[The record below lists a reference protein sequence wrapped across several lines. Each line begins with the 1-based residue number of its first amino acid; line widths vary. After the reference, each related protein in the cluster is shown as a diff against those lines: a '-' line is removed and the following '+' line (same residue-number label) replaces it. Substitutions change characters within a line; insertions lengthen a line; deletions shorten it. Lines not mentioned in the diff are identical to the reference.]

1 MAALMKLLESF
12 ITGLHILHY
21 NGVLDAYGH
30 MSVRNPNNA
39 STFFMSRNLPPAL
52 ASSLN
57 DIVEYRVSDASPV
70 DPSAPAGF
78 IERYIH
84 SEVLK
89 RFPAVNV
96 VVHSHSPAVVPYSI
110 TDVPLKPAIH
120 LAGFLGESVPV
131 FDIARHY
138 LANDTQDLL
147 VRSVRLGAALAEE
160 FAAGG
165 TPLPQ
170 VDYPV
175 VLMRNHGF
183 TTCAAD
189 IETAVFQAVYTQVNA
204 QVQTSALDLQATGRE
219 SGAGGGNEHGVV
231 YLTEQQAI
239 DSWTSNSGTI
249 QRPYALWVR
258 QVDISPLYNN
268 SVVTDA
274 LDRRWI

>member
-1 MAALMKLLESF
+1 MANLTQLLGSF

-30 MSVRNPNNA
+30 MSMRNPNNS

-52 ASSLN
+52 VSSLT
-57 DIVEYRVSDASPV
+57 DIVEYRVADASAV
-70 DPSAPAGF
+70 DPDAPAGF

-96 VVHSHSPAVVPYSI
+96 VVHSHSPAVVPYGI
-110 TDVPLKPAIH
+110 TDVPLKPSIH

-131 FDIARHY
+131 FDIAKHY

-147 VRSVRLGAALAEE
+147 VRNTRLGAALAAE
-160 FAAGG
+160 FGDG
-165 TPLPQ
+165 TTPGAQ
-170 VDYPV
+170 GENTV

-183 TTCAAD
+183 TTCASD
-189 IETAVFQAVYTQVNA
+189 VPTAVFQAIYTQVNA
-204 QVQTSALDLQATGRE
+204 QVQTSALDLQATGRA
-219 SGAGGGNEHGVV
+219 SGAGTDDRHGVV

-239 DSWTSNSGTI
+239 DSWVSNSGTI
-249 QRPYALWVR
+249 QRPYSLWVR
-258 QVDISPLYNN
+258 QVEVSPLYMNL
-268 SVVTDA
+268 V
-274 LDRRWI
+274 LF